1 MATENRGTALSSLM
15 LPGHLGVVGKP
26 SNILQRAMR
35 DLGVGQGLDDVF
47 QRMLLLSMV
56 LGVPSS
62 LSSGISLAENI
73 LFQRERWV
81 KRINMTLV
89 GSLGVTER
97 AT

>member
-1 MATENRGTALSSLM
+1 M